1 MKIDIEEMKR
11 LAKIENQKARHDPST
26 GFKNETWERN
36 WSGNG
41 SRPLLKNIKM
51 SHIAIKID
59 LMLKLD
65 FDHETIK
72 EKLNIEERQLESVI
86 SRFRL
91 PRPD

>member
-1 MKIDIEEMKR
+1 S
-11 LAKIENQKARHDPST
+11 Q
-26 GFKNETWERN
+26 
-36 WSGNG
+36 
-41 SRPLLKNIKM
+41 
-51 SHIAIKID
+51 IAVKVD

-65 FDHETIK
+65 FDYETIK

>member
-1 MKIDIEEMKR
+1 MKIDYEEWKR
-11 LAKIENQKARHDPST
+11 VAQMESREARNHPLS
-26 GFKNETWERN
+26 GFKNETWDN
-36 WSGNG
+36 NQLNNG
-41 SRPLLKNIKM
+41 ARPLLKSIKM
-51 SHIAIKID
+51 SEIAIKID